1 MVYTKAELGIHISGA
16 AGSVYAIVLGINLAR
31 ADDQSKRDEAK
42 KRLITTIIAVAVTIL
57 LVVFFKELLPLILE
71 AAIGESTT
79 SQENQWF
86 EQKWIIIKFY
96 LYKKTDL
103 I

>member
-1 MVYTKAELGIHISGA
+1 M
-16 AGSVYAIVLGINLAR
+16 LGINLAR

-57 LVVFFKELLPLILE
+57 LVVFLNELLPLILE

-86 EQKWIIIKFY
+86 GQKWIIIKFY